1 MLKYFFLSYAFVA
14 AIVVAAF
21 GTRGSKSELPP
32 IEIFPD
38 MDHQAKVKYQVK
50 NDFFADGHGARMP
63 VKGTVPMG
71 FEVPAKPASAQDAK
85 PASFAFTNGV
95 DYYNTGK
102 MGDFYG
108 DGLPEELKADK
119 ALLERGERQYNIY
132 CAVCHAASG
141 NGKGVTS
148 KYGILTAFNF
158 HQAGSMDPANAGAYR
173 PDGAIFDVITN
184 GKGLMGSYGGN
195 LTVRDRWAIVAY
207 IRALQVAVKEG
218 NVTVQ

>member
-85 PASFAFTNGV
+85 PASFAS
-95 DYYNTGK
+95 
-102 MGDFYG
+102 
-108 DGLPEELKADK
+108 PADV
-119 ALLERGERQYNIY
+119 A
-132 CAVCHAASG
+132 
-141 NGKGVTS
+141 
-148 KYGILTAFNF
+148 NF
-158 HQAGSMDPANAGAYR
+158 
-173 PDGAIFDVITN
+173 
-184 GKGLMGSYGGN
+184 
-195 LTVRDRWAIVAY
+195 
-207 IRALQVAVKEG
+207 
-218 NVTVQ
+218 

>member
-1 MLKYFFLSYAFVA
+1 MLKYFFLSYVFVA
-14 AIVVAAF
+14 AIVIAAF

-63 VKGTVPMG
+63 VKNTVPIG
-71 FEVPAKPASAQDAK
+71 FEVPVKPASSPEYK
-85 PASFAFTNGV
+85 PASFAFTNGL

-102 MGDFYG
+102 MGDYYG
-108 DGLPEELKADK
+108 DGLPAELTVDK
-119 ALLERGERQYNIY
+119 SLLQRGERQFNIY
-132 CAVCHAASG
+132 CAVCHGESG

-158 HQAGSMDPANAGAYR
+158 HQVGAMEAASPAYR

-195 LTVRDRWAIVAY
+195 LTVSDRWAIVAY
-207 IRALQVAVKEG
+207 IRALQVAVKE
-218 NVTVQ
+218 NKITVQ